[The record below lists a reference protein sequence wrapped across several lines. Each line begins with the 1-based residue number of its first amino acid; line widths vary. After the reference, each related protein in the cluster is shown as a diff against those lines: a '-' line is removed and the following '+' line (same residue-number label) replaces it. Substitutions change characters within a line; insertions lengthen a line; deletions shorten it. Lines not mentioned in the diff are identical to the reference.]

1 MMEPAIM
8 EPNFSKQ
15 LIAPPSTFD
24 NKIELTLNEQGMIC
38 GCNISTGD
46 LFGYRRDALAWGHI
60 SKLMPELASIK
71 LMHGGHINP
80 RLRFLSHIGHR
91 FQLLSLGGKLFDVKF
106 FIREIESQGRRY
118 LSAMIFPFDVEFNAV
133 GISG

>member
-1 MMEPAIM
+1 MEPALM
-8 EPNFSKQ
+8 TPSFPKQ
-15 LIAPPSTFD
+15 LMAPPSAFN

-38 GCNISTGD
+38 GCDIPTGD
-46 LFGYRRDALAWGHI
+46 LFGFRHGESAWGHI
-60 SKLMPELASIK
+60 SKLVPELASIK
-71 LMHGGHINP
+71 LMRDGRINP

>member
-1 MMEPAIM
+1 MEPTLMA
-8 EPNFSKQ
+8 PDFSKQ
-15 LIAPPSTFD
+15 LMAPRSAFD
-24 NKIELTLNEQGMIC
+24 NRIELKLNEQGMIC
-38 GCNISTGD
+38 GCDIPTGD
-46 LFGYRRDALAWGHI
+46 LFGYRHDALAWGHI

-71 LMHGGHINP
+71 LMHDGRINP

-106 FIREIESQGRRY
+106 FIRGIESHGRRY
-118 LSAMIFPFDVEFNAV
+118 LSAMIFPFNVEFNAV

>member
-1 MMEPAIM
+1 MEPALM
-8 EPNFSKQ
+8 TPNFPKQ
-15 LIAPPSTFD
+15 LMAPPSAFD
-24 NKIELTLNEQGMIC
+24 NKIELTLDEQGMIC
-38 GCNISTGD
+38 GCNIPTGD
-46 LFGYRRDALAWGHI
+46 LFGYRCGESAWGHI
-60 SKLMPELASIK
+60 SVLMPELASIK
-71 LMHGGHINP
+71 LMRDGQINP

>member
-1 MMEPAIM
+1 MEPALM
-8 EPNFSKQ
+8 PPNFSKQ
-15 LIAPPSTFD
+15 LMVPPNAFD
-24 NKIELTLNEQGMIC
+24 NKMELTLDEQGMIC
-38 GCNISTGD
+38 GCNIPTGD
-46 LFGYRRDALAWGHI
+46 LFGYRLGQSAWGHI
-60 SKLMPELASIK
+60 SELVPELASIK
-71 LMHGGHINP
+71 LMREGRINP

-118 LSAMIFPFDVEFNAV
+118 LSAMIFPFDVEFNVV

>member
-1 MMEPAIM
+1 MEPAIM

-15 LIAPPSTFD
+15 LMAPPSTFH

-38 GCNISTGD
+38 GCDIPTGD
-46 LFGYRRDALAWGHI
+46 LFGYRHDVLAWGHI

-71 LMHGGHINP
+71 LMHDGHINP

-91 FQLLSLGGKLFDVKF
+91 FQLLSLGGKILDVKF
-106 FIREIESQGRRY
+106 FIREIKSQGRRY

>member
-1 MMEPAIM
+1 MEPALM
-8 EPNFSKQ
+8 PPNFPKQ
-15 LIAPPSTFD
+15 LMAPPNAFD
-24 NKIELTLNEQGMIC
+24 NKMELTLNEQGMIC
-38 GCNISTGD
+38 GCNIPTGD
-46 LFGYRRDALAWGHI
+46 LFGYRRGQSAWGHI
-60 SKLMPELASIK
+60 SELVPELASIK
-71 LMHGGHINP
+71 LMREGRINP

-133 GISG
+133 GIGG